1 MMPEMDTGGG
11 GAVGGNVGTGG
22 GGFTGRDD
30 NDHRNNVNVYFA
42 DDWPANESERRQW
55 MVRQIA
61 ELRYAMT
68 GDERYGVSGLVDA
81 VRNQRVWLII
91 LTVLVALVVFILIW
105 QGFQIHQ
112 ILQRLD

>member
-1 MMPEMDTGGG
+1 MNEEINTGGG
-11 GAVGGNVGTGG
+11 GAVGGNVSAH
-22 GGFTGRDD
+22 GGFTGRDET
-30 NDHRNNVNVYFA
+30 DHRNNVNVYFA

-91 LTVLVALVVFILIW
+91 LTVLVTLVVFILIW